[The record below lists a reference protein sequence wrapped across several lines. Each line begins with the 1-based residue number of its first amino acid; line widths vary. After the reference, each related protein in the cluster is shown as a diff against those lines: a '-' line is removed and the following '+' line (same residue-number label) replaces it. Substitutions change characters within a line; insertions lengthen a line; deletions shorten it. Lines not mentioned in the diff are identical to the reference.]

1 MKDKAD
7 EARMTEAERKE
18 KIQREKKKEFRK
30 SMIEKE
36 MEIARIVEEKQEE
49 EGDLMEIIIVEGFIS
64 I

>member
-1 MKDKAD
+1 MKDKTD

-36 MEIARIVEEKQEE
+36 MEIARIVEEKQKE
-49 EGDLMEIIIVEGFIS
+49 EGDLMEIIIIEGSIS